1 MHVSSGGYVR
11 SVAHELGVL
20 AGCGAHLS
28 TLRRT
33 QAGDFTLAQAIKL
46 EDLKALSPAE
56 IEARLPHPR
65 SLLPE
70 LPSVTVDEQTEG
82 RIRNGMQV
90 NVPEFSSAPLVKVF
104 TGPRDLLAIAR
115 RVAGTLVQPF
125 VVLG

>member
-1 MHVSSGGYVR
+1 VR
-11 SVAHELGVL
+11 SVAHELGAL
-20 AGCGAHLS
+20 AGSGAHLS
-28 TLRRT
+28 ALRRT
-33 QAGDFTLAQAIKL
+33 QAGRFTLAQAITL
-46 EDLKALSPAE
+46 TELKVLDPAA

-90 NVPEFSSAPLVKVF
+90 NVPEFSQAPLVKVF
-104 TGPRDLLAIAR
+104 TSPRELLAIAR